1 MTRHIAALILA
12 VTAFLTVTSP
22 AMAVLPDE
30 ILADPVLELRA
41 RDISRDLRCLVC
53 QNQSIDDSDASL
65 ARDLRIIVRERLIDG
80 DTDGEVI
87 AFVVDRYGDFVLLD
101 PPFKNTTLVLWLGP
115 AFIAGIGLLV
125 LILFFRRIRRTSR
138 QPGGGAPSP
147 LSAAERKRLDALL
160 KEEAS

>member
-1 MTRHIAALILA
+1 MTRYIAALILA
-12 VTAFLTVTSP
+12 FTASFTVTPP

-53 QNQSIDDSDASL
+53 QNQSIDDSDAEL
-65 ARDLRIIVRERLIDG
+65 ARDLRIIVRERLLDG
-80 DTDGEVI
+80 DSDGEVV

-115 AFIAGIGLLV
+115 AFIAAIGLLI
-125 LILFFRRIRRTSR
+125 LILYFRRIRRTSR
-138 QPGGGAPSP
+138 EPGGAPSP

-160 KEEAS
+160 KEDAS